1 MMMEAEVFLLLEMKS
16 HDTPERE
23 RARPRAREG
32 EKEKKGGVKRGSQ
45 SINLTLRHLRSQ
57 GEVDTL

>member
-32 EKEKKGGVKRGSQ
+32 EKEKKGGVKRG
-45 SINLTLRHLRSQ
+45 
-57 GEVDTL
+57 